1 MDPKLFNYLKTIVW
15 SGIFL
20 GFFGLWLVP
29 NIVYGE
35 PISNFIFQFNLG
47 SLVSFL
53 GLSLI
58 VYCVIIFI
66 ERGNGTPSP
75 LDPPKKLQIIGPYK
89 YTRNPM
95 YVGYL
100 IFNIGLF
107 LSTWNIKFLALVLL
121 FFVSF
126 HLFIVLYEEIKLK
139 KLFGQEYVRYTQK
152 VKRWIPFVF

>member
-1 MDPKLFNYLKTIVW
+1 MGLRLLNYLKTIVW

-20 GFFGLWLVP
+20 GFFGLWLIP
-29 NIVYGE
+29 NAVYGE

-75 LDPPKKLQIIGPYK
+75 LDPPKKLQIVGPYK

-95 YVGYL
+95 YAGYL
-100 IFNIGLF
+100 TFIIGLF
-107 LSTWNIKFLALVLL
+107 INTWNVKFLELALL

-126 HLFIVLYEEIKLK
+126 HLFVVLYEEKKLK
-139 KLFGQEYVRYTQK
+139 KLFGQEYVRYTKK
-152 VKRWIPFVF
+152 VKRWVPLLF